1 MKPAEEVQIIQFQKL
16 RKTIE
21 RKRMVN
27 NYHNRRNKEFLKSM
41 VDHITKEEYSE
52 PYKKFIKKYKKRIF
66 SLKTKEIIFSQ
77 QLFEDIDFCGKA
89 RHPWEIIKEFNDL
102 TRTQNRIVKG
112 KFMKGFKN
120 FKSFKENFLKSQ

>member
-77 QLFEDIDFCGKA
+77 
-89 RHPWEIIKEFNDL
+89 
-102 TRTQNRIVKG
+102 
-112 KFMKGFKN
+112 
-120 FKSFKENFLKSQ
+120 